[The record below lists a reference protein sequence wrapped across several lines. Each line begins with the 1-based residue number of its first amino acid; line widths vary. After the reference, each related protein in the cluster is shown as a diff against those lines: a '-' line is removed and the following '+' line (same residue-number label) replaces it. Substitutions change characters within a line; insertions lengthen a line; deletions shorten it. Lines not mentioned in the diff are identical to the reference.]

1 MQRDW
6 GTVIF
11 DTINYLKIEYN
22 TDYKSIAKNCYFLDR
37 HGNSFMSETKKIKL
51 ARDIFL
57 VNTEY
62 CPEFEPNMFDSYYWA
77 NKNLIFGSAKG
88 RGITYFV
95 GNKRKYVLRHYMRGG
110 FIANFSKD
118 SFFYQGKKSARS
130 LQEFMILEKLQEAGM
145 NVPVPIAARTH
156 RSGLWWAKYDILVS
170 YIENS
175 TDLAKVLKTRPLTN
189 EEIGKISAIIIN
201 LSKNNVYHS
210 DLNIHNLL
218 LDEQGNVWVIDFD
231 KSKIVGNGMVGK
243 MLERLERSFNK
254 ERRLAASVKEQFF
267 YVDDVFSSIKEQV
280 LSAL

>member
-1 MQRDW
+1 M
-6 GTVIF
+6 
-11 DTINYLKIEYN
+11 
-22 TDYKSIAKNCYFLDR
+22 
-37 HGNSFMSETKKIKL
+37 
-51 ARDIFL
+51 

-254 ERRLAASVKEQFF
+254 ERRLAASAKEQFF

>member
-1 MQRDW
+1 
-6 GTVIF
+6 
-11 DTINYLKIEYN
+11 
-22 TDYKSIAKNCYFLDR
+22 
-37 HGNSFMSETKKIKL
+37 
-51 ARDIFL
+51 
-57 VNTEY
+57 
-62 CPEFEPNMFDSYYWA
+62 
-77 NKNLIFGSAKG
+77 
-88 RGITYFV
+88 
-95 GNKRKYVLRHYMRGG
+95 MRGG

-243 MLERLERSFNK
+243 MLERLERSLNK
-254 ERRLAASVKEQFF
+254 ERRLASSAKEQFF